1 MDPRL
6 SDIRRYLETHQ
17 GRHLGRLQTLLR
29 QPSVSVDADGCDACA
44 DVFADL
50 LRDAGF
56 PEVEVVQTSGLPGV
70 WAAYEVGAPVTL
82 AVYGMLDVRRAGREG
97 WTTPPFGAEIIE
109 MPPFPQ
115 VVVARGARAVK
126 GPLGVWLNAVEAC
139 RAVLGR
145 PPVNLYVLA
154 ETDEILGS
162 PHYREMVAR
171 YRDRLIGSHACWT
184 PGAAQD
190 SDGNAHV
197 TLGYK
202 GMIYLALRASGA
214 AWGRGPK
221 DAPIHGMAK
230 AVVDSPTWRLVQALA
245 TMTGLDG
252 NDVQIAGFAGPTSA
266 PSDDERQEMEAIRAR
281 YAGRAWQQ
289 VLSGVQGADVPAV
302 EAAVDEADIYA
313 RYFFG
318 PSLNLNGLRAG
329 YVGPGTN
336 TFGLPHVAE
345 AFFDIRVPRTWKTGD
360 VLRALRRHLDEKG
373 FPDVVMEVFG
383 AFDGSRVART
393 SSVVA
398 AASALFEAAGIDTV
412 WWPATGGGGPWSL
425 FSTEL
430 GMPLLRDI
438 GLGHGR
444 ASVRDEYLVIE
455 GHDRVAGMVD
465 MATSHA
471 EFMLRMATQG
481 AASPR

>member
-1 MDPRL
+1 
-6 SDIRRYLETHQ
+6 
-17 GRHLGRLQTLLR
+17 
-29 QPSVSVDADGCDACA
+29 
-44 DVFADL
+44 
-50 LRDAGF
+50 
-56 PEVEVVQTSGLPGV
+56 
-70 WAAYEVGAPVTL
+70 
-82 AVYGMLDVRRAGREG
+82 
-97 WTTPPFGAEIIE
+97 
-109 MPPFPQ
+109 
-115 VVVARGARAVK
+115 
-126 GPLGVWLNAVEAC
+126 
-139 RAVLGR
+139 
-145 PPVNLYVLA
+145 
-154 ETDEILGS
+154 
-162 PHYREMVAR
+162 
-171 YRDRLIGSHACWT
+171 
-184 PGAAQD
+184 
-190 SDGNAHV
+190 
-197 TLGYK
+197 
-202 GMIYLALRASGA
+202 
-214 AWGRGPK
+214 
-221 DAPIHGMAK
+221 MAK

-266 PSDDERQEMEAIRAR
+266 PSDDEHLEMEAIRAR
-281 YAGRAWQQ
+281 YAGRAWQK

-329 YVGPGTN
+329 YVGPGSN

-360 VLRALRRHLDEKG
+360 VLRELRRHLDEKG